1 MKLSIVSPVYRAEN
15 IIPLLIRRIEE
26 SVNKIT
32 DDYEI
37 ILIEDGSPDDSWGVI
52 KDMTKR
58 NTKVIGIKLS
68 RNFGQHYAITAGL
81 HEAKGDWVVVM
92 DCDLQDQPE
101 EIEKLYTKA
110 KEGYDIV
117 LARRKE
123 RKDNFFK
130 KMFSIFFYKLLSF
143 FTDTKQ
149 DRSVANFGIYHK
161 KVIRSILNMGDII
174 RVFPIMIQWVGY
186 NKVALDVDHSKREI
200 GKSTYT
206 FSKLFKLAINTFL
219 TFSNKPLML
228 TVRFGLLISFFSFL
242 VGCFYIYRYVTQGI
256 SVLGYTSLIL
266 SIWFLA
272 GIIIFSIGILG
283 LYIGKIFDT
292 TKKRPTFIIDEIIK

>member
-1 MKLSIVSPVYRAEN
+1 MKLSIVSPVYKAEK
-15 IIPLLIRRIEE
+15 IIPLLIKRIEE
-26 SVNKIT
+26 SVSKIT

-37 ILIEDGSPDDSWGVI
+37 ILIEDCGPDNSWETI
-52 KDMTKR
+52 KDIANR
-58 NTKVIGIKLS
+58 NAKVVGIRLS

-81 HEAKGDWVVVM
+81 HKVKGDWVVVM

-101 EIEKLYTKA
+101 EIENLYAKA

-123 RKDNFFK
+123 RKDHLFK
-130 KMFSIFFYKLLSF
+130 KMWSIFFYKLLSY
-143 FTDTKQ
+143 FTETKQ

-161 KVIRSILNMGDII
+161 KVISSILVMGDVV
-174 RVFPIMIQWVGY
+174 RVFPIMVQWVGY
-186 NKVALDVDHSKREI
+186 NKTAIDVDHSKREI

-206 FSKLFKLAINTFL
+206 FSKLFKLAINIFL
-219 TFSNKPLML
+219 TFSNKPLIL
-228 TVRFGLLISFFSFL
+228 TVRFGLLISLFSFL
-242 VGCFYIYRYVTQGI
+242 VGCFYLYKYITYGI

-292 TKKRPTFIIDEIIK
+292 TKKRPTFIIDEIIE

>member
-1 MKLSIVSPVYRAEN
+1 MKLSIISPVYKAEN
-15 IIPLLIRRIEE
+15 IIPLLIERINQG
-26 SVNKIT
+26 VTKVT

-37 ILIEDGSPDDSWGVI
+37 ILVEDNSPDDSWAII
-52 KDMTKR
+52 KDIATINK
-58 NTKVIGIKLS
+58 KVIGIKLS

-81 HEAKGDWVVVM
+81 HKATGDWIVVM

-101 EIEKLYTKA
+101 EIEKLYNKT

-117 LARRKE
+117 LARRKV
-123 RKDNFFK
+123 RKDSFFK
-130 KMFSIFFYKLLSF
+130 KMFSIFFYKMLSF

-149 DRSVANFGIYHK
+149 DRTVANFGIYHK
-161 KVIRSILNMGDII
+161 KVIESVLKMGDVI
-174 RVFPIMIQWVGY
+174 RVFPIMIQWVGFS
-186 NKVALDVDHSKREI
+186 KTAIDVDHSKREI

-206 FSKLFKLAINTFL
+206 FSKLFKLAVNTFL

-228 TVRFGLLISFFSFL
+228 TVRFGFLISLFSFL
-242 VGCFYIYRYVTQGI
+242 VGCYYLFKYLTNGI
-256 SVLGYTSLIL
+256 VILGYTSLIL

-283 LYIGKIFDT
+283 LYVGKIFDT
-292 TKKRPTFIIDEIIK
+292 AKKRPTFIIDETIE

>member
-1 MKLSIVSPVYRAEN
+1 MKLSIVSPVYKSEN
-15 IIPLLIRRIEE
+15 IVPLLVERIEANVE
-26 SVNKIT
+26 KIT
-32 DDYEI
+32 EDYEI
-37 ILIEDGSPDDSWGVI
+37 ILVEDGSPDNSWEVI
-52 KDMTKR
+52 KKIAKK
-58 NTKVIGIKLS
+58 NAKVIGIKLS

-81 HEAKGDWVVVM
+81 HKTQGEWVVVM

-101 EIEKLYTKA
+101 EIEKLYAKT

-117 LARRKE
+117 LASRYNRN
-123 RKDNFFK
+123 DSFYK
-130 KMFSIFFYKLLSF
+130 KTVSIIFYKLLSF

-149 DRSVANFGIYHK
+149 DRSIANFGIYHR
-161 KVIRSILNMGDII
+161 KVITSILMMGDII
-174 RVFPIMIQWVGY
+174 RIFPIMVQWVGY
-186 NKVALDVDHSKREI
+186 NKTKIDVNHSKREI

-219 TFSNKPLML
+219 TFSNKPLIL
-228 TVRFGLLISFFSFL
+228 TVRLGLLVSLLSFF
-242 VGCFYIYRYVTQGI
+242 VGAFYLYRYFTHGI

-283 LYIGKIFDT
+283 LYIGRIFDT
-292 TKKRPTFIIDEIIK
+292 TKKRPTFIIDEVI

>member
-1 MKLSIVSPVYRAEN
+1 MKLSIVSPVYKAER
-15 IIPLLIRRIEE
+15 IIPILVKRIED
-26 SVNKIT
+26 SVSRIT

-37 ILIEDGSPDDSWGVI
+37 ILIEDGSPDDSWKVI
-52 KDMTKR
+52 KDIAKKD
-58 NTKVIGIKLS
+58 TKVVGIKLS

-81 HEAKGDWVVVM
+81 HKIKGEWVIVM

-101 EIEKLYTKA
+101 EIEKLYAKT

-117 LARRKE
+117 LAKRKE
-123 RKDNFFK
+123 RKDHFFK
-130 KMFSIFFYKLLSF
+130 KMFSIFFYKLLSY

-161 KVIRSILNMGDII
+161 TVISSILAMGDVV
-174 RVFPIMIQWVGY
+174 RVFPIMVQWVGY
-186 NKVALDVDHSKREI
+186 NKIAVDVDHSKREI

-206 FSKLFKLAINTFL
+206 FSKLLKLAINTFL
-219 TFSNKPLML
+219 TFSNKPLIL
-228 TVRFGLLISFFSFL
+228 TVRFGLLISLFSFL
-242 VGCFYIYRYVTQGI
+242 VGCFYLYKYLTYGV

-272 GIIIFSIGILG
+272 GIIVFSIGILG

-292 TKKRPTFIIDEIIK
+292 TKKRPTFIIDEIIE

>member
-1 MKLSIVSPVYRAEN
+1 MKLSIVSPVYKAEK
-15 IIPLLIRRIEE
+15 IIPLLVKRIEE
-26 SVNKIT
+26 GVSKIT
-32 DDYEI
+32 DNYEI
-37 ILIEDGSPDDSWGVI
+37 ILIEDCGPDNSWETI
-52 KDMTKR
+52 KDIANK
-58 NTKVIGIKLS
+58 NAKVVGIRLS

-81 HEAKGDWVVVM
+81 HKVKGDWIVVM

-101 EIEKLYTKA
+101 EIEKLYAKA

-123 RKDNFFK
+123 RKDHLFK
-130 KMFSIFFYKLLSF
+130 KMWSIFFYKLLSY
-143 FTDTKQ
+143 FTETKQ

-161 KVIRSILNMGDII
+161 KVISSILAMGDVV
-174 RVFPIMIQWVGY
+174 RVFPVMVQWVGY
-186 NKVALDVDHSKREI
+186 NKTAIDVDHSKREI

-219 TFSNKPLML
+219 TFSNKPLIL
-228 TVRFGLLISFFSFL
+228 TVRFGLLISLFSFL
-242 VGCFYIYRYVTQGI
+242 VGCFYLYKYIIYGV

-292 TKKRPTFIIDEIIK
+292 TKKRPTFIIDEIIE